1 MSVCKEKKKIWPNWE
16 KRETTVEAWRV
27 CVCDVRENNFV
38 WKWGSAGEYF
48 FPQIFKKKIINLS
61 NIRDKR
67 IEWGNQ
73 KIKKSEYR
81 GGRSKG
87 DWDRRYFFF
96 NNRYNWGR
104 WRRRWRLHKHFSFPF
119 KKIKNLKKTQSGMA
133 LGFFFF
139 QFLLLL
145 LSTSWTVHTQWINI
159 RVHTRII

>member
-1 MSVCKEKKKIWPNWE
+1 
-16 KRETTVEAWRV
+16 V

-96 NNRYNWGR
+96 LTTVTIEDVEGGDEGYTN
-104 WRRRWRLHKHFSFPF
+104 
-119 KKIKNLKKTQSGMA
+119 I
-133 LGFFFF
+133 
-139 QFLLLL
+139 FLF
-145 LSTSWTVHTQWINI
+145 LSK
-159 RVHTRII
+159 R

>member
-119 KKIKNLKKTQSGMA
+119 KKIKNLKKKTQSGTA
-133 LGFFFF
+133 LGFFSISSSSSFYVMNC
-139 QFLLLL
+139 
-145 LSTSWTVHTQWINI
+145 THTMN
-159 RVHTRII
+159 